1 MKGLRI
7 TQFIKHWNR
16 ELVTTIGQMTGD
28 NFITYTDDFSAWKGR
43 VYLCGLSMHGVK
55 DTRVDGMGAH
65 WCYQKMNITTS
76 LQTH

>member
-1 MKGLRI
+1 MRGLRI
-7 TQFIKHWNR
+7 TQLLTHSMSEK
-16 ELVTTIGQMTGD
+16 VTTIGEMTGK

-65 WCYQKMNITTS
+65 WCYQTMNITTS
-76 LQTH
+76 L